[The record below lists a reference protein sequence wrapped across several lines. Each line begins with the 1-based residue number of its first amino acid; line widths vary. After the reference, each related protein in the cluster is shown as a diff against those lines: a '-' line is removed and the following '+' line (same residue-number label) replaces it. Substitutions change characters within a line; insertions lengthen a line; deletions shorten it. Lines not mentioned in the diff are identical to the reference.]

1 MPQNLSFSHF
11 YKTREVRYNRY
22 WCKDENDAYFVM
34 FQSLKPETYEVSD
47 KNIKLSELEECF
59 VIIPFTNTDQSVVF
73 YISWIDFGGKIY
85 PFVRDKLRVR
95 RMNILLG
102 LREYVQNL
110 SRPKFQ
116 IDPNDFSV
124 IYQNQVKKTTISP

>member
-1 MPQNLSFSHF
+1 
-11 YKTREVRYNRY
+11 VRYNRY